1 LALVEVLS
9 GLTLLLAAVPAAGQG
24 LVGQAAVG
32 FLPGSPGQERVILR
46 GNVHP
51 AVRDLM
57 PEGRTDGS
65 LPMERMI
72 LNFHM
77 RPEAKAQLEHLLVDL
92 QDPGSPSYHQWL
104 TPEQVAARF
113 GPSQAEVAKVSG
125 WLRSQGFTIDE
136 VARGGMTLHFSGDVG
151 TVEQAFRTPIMD
163 YQLQGRKVHA
173 NAADPSIPAEL
184 AQVVEGVVS
193 LHNIPRKPAH
203 TRARVLPSAEPAW
216 SAGSTPQYN
225 YGGGH
230 YLGPGDFAVIY
241 DVNPLYAASIDGSG
255 VSIAVVERT
264 RSSTGPT
271 NWQAFRSQVGLPA
284 NPPTVLIN
292 GTDPGDVNPDDDT
305 EADLD
310 TEWAG
315 AVATN
320 AKVLYVCSAST
331 NATDGIDASASYIV
345 NNNLAA
351 IMSTSYSSC
360 EVDMGAG
367 ENTFYNQLWKQAA
380 LQGISSFVA
389 SGDSGA
395 AACDDA
401 TNTSGTVQA
410 VSGMASTPYNI
421 AVGGTQ
427 FNDSSAYWS
436 NPGTNSPF
444 LSSTTAKSYIPEMA
458 WNESSATGPDAGLWS
473 TGGGASTVYAKPSWQ
488 VALGVP
494 AADHR
499 YVPDVALAA
508 AGQNGYLVYTT
519 IDAVSGFNAV
529 GGTSAATPSFAGLM
543 ALIVQQTGQRQGNAN
558 PTLYQLGNSQYS
570 GMGAAGFHD
579 IQTGNNSV
587 PGVTGFSAGPGY
599 DEATGL
605 GSVDAFELVNNWAA
619 SISLPVNSV
628 GILTGRPSV
637 FTATVTNP
645 FGTGVSWS
653 TTAGA
658 TIVPGSPS
666 TSATFTASEAGT
678 YVITAAPSGA
688 LSRTATITVEVH
700 DANLLGSGQT
710 VTGLD
715 VLDLLGHFGSSGAA
729 FDLNGDGVVDQ
740 TDLTLLVSLLGWN

>member
-1 LALVEVLS
+1 
-9 GLTLLLAAVPAAGQG
+9 
-24 LVGQAAVG
+24 
-32 FLPGSPGQERVILR
+32 
-46 GNVHP
+46 
-51 AVRDLM
+51 
-57 PEGRTDGS
+57 
-65 LPMERMI
+65 
-72 LNFHM
+72 
-77 RPEAKAQLEHLLVDL
+77 
-92 QDPGSPSYHQWL
+92 
-104 TPEQVAARF
+104 
-113 GPSQAEVAKVSG
+113 
-125 WLRSQGFTIDE
+125 
-136 VARGGMTLHFSGDVG
+136 
-151 TVEQAFRTPIMD
+151 
-163 YQLQGRKVHA
+163 
-173 NAADPSIPAEL
+173 
-184 AQVVEGVVS
+184 
-193 LHNIPRKPAH
+193 
-203 TRARVLPSAEPAW
+203 
-216 SAGSTPQYN
+216 
-225 YGGGH
+225 
-230 YLGPGDFAVIY
+230 
-241 DVNPLYAASIDGSG
+241 
-255 VSIAVVERT
+255 
-264 RSSTGPT
+264 
-271 NWQAFRSQVGLPA
+271 
-284 NPPTVLIN
+284 
-292 GTDPGDVNPDDDT
+292 
-305 EADLD
+305 
-310 TEWAG
+310 
-315 AVATN
+315 
-320 AKVLYVCSAST
+320 
-331 NATDGIDASASYIV
+331 
-345 NNNLAA
+345 
-351 IMSTSYSSC
+351 
-360 EVDMGAG
+360 
-367 ENTFYNQLWKQAA
+367 
-380 LQGISSFVA
+380 
-389 SGDSGA
+389 
-395 AACDDA
+395 
-401 TNTSGTVQA
+401 
-410 VSGMASTPYNI
+410 
-421 AVGGTQ
+421 
-427 FNDSSAYWS
+427 
-436 NPGTNSPF
+436 
-444 LSSTTAKSYIPEMA
+444 
-458 WNESSATGPDAGLWS
+458 
-473 TGGGASTVYAKPSWQ
+473 
-488 VALGVP
+488 
-494 AADHR
+494 
-499 YVPDVALAA
+499 VPDVALAA